1 MKKLFWRRQKP
12 EPDSVELDVLKQINL
27 AFSKL
32 CLKLDTQIQLM
43 SQPKFVEKYLQQG
56 LIVGLDK
63 ASHEFS
69 FDQSV
74 SQATIQELERLDT
87 HVKKMFASLKEL
99 QAHTRQHV
107 KEVTG
112 HIDTLHKNYQEHNQA
127 ETLHEIEPLLKEANM
142 AIDLALAEII
152 TMKEKIKL
160 EISALSLR
168 QKEATQVY
176 GLFDAFDIA
185 LNELSSDLDAKKNL
199 LHATLSRQ
207 TLQ

>member
-1 MKKLFWRRQKP
+1 M
-12 EPDSVELDVLKQINL
+12 DLDVLKQINI

-74 SQATIQELERLDT
+74 SKATRQELERLDK
-87 HVKKMFASLKEL
+87 HVKAMFASLKAL
-99 QAHTRQHV
+99 QKHTRFHV
-107 KEVTG
+107 KQVTN
-112 HIDTLHKNYQEHNQA
+112 HIDALHQTYQEHNQS
-127 ETLHEIEPLLKEANM
+127 ETLEEIDSLLKDANRVIDEAM
-142 AIDLALAEII
+142 ADII
-152 TMKEKIKL
+152 TVKEKIKL
-160 EISALSLR
+160 EVSALSLR

-185 LNELSSDLDAKKNL
+185 LNDLSSDLDAKKNL
-199 LHATLSRQ
+199 LRATLSRQ
-207 TLQ
+207 ALQ